1 LSSEKVVFFAEN
13 SERVDKF
20 LSTKLEV
27 SRNQIEKLISG
38 GFVEVSNKIVKK
50 SGLKLSINDEVSV
63 QIPEPEKKES
73 EFEIDF
79 DVPILYEDDS
89 LLVINKPPNLVVHS
103 APSVKEATLVDW
115 LKKRGI
121 SLSTISGEERHGI
134 VHRLDKGTTGAMV
147 VAKDNFAH
155 QKLSEQLSNRT
166 MGRNYFAILNMP
178 LKDDT
183 SIELPIARNP
193 KNRLKMGVVD
203 GGKWAKT
210 DFKKLKISKN
220 EKEEFIEAKLHTG
233 RTHQIRVHLLSLQ
246 RYILGDELYGFGKSQ
261 KEFPH
266 LLLHAHKIYFEHP
279 KTGKKVEVKAPLS
292 KEFQEYLDKNF

>member
-1 LSSEKVVFFAEN
+1 EVVVEIREAEK
-13 SERVDKF
+13 S
-20 LSTKLEV
+20 
-27 SRNQIEKLISG
+27 
-38 GFVEVSNKIVKK
+38 
-50 SGLKLSINDEVSV
+50 
-63 QIPEPEKKES
+63 ES

-89 LLVINKPPNLVVHS
+89 LLVVNKPPNLIVHS

-115 LKKRGI
+115 LKSRGI

-147 VAKDNFAH
+147 VAKNNFSH

-166 MGRNYFAILNMP
+166 MGRNYFAIVNMP
-178 LKDDT
+178 LKEDI
-183 SIELPIARNP
+183 SVELPLARNP
-193 KNRLKMGVVD
+193 KNRLKMGIVEN
-203 GGKWAKT
+203 GKWAKT
-210 DFKKLKISKN
+210 DFTKLKISKN

-246 RYILGDELYGFGKSQ
+246 RYILGDELYGFGKNQ

-266 LLLHAHKIYFEHP
+266 MLLHAHKIYFIHP
-279 KTGKKVEVKAPLS
+279 KTEKRIEIDAPLS
-292 KEFQEYLDKNF
+292 AEFQKYLDKNF